1 MTDSTSQTSA
11 PIGPVAGG
19 LRPAQSESVS
29 DRPIRHRRVPL
40 WFAVLWAN
48 GKARVGLVMLA
59 GFVAVAAFAPVIEP
73 HDPQNQSFGSSLGV
87 SGSHWLGTTAQGQD
101 ILSLLIRGTRT
112 SLLVGV
118 LGGLFSTLI
127 AMLIG
132 MVAGYLRGWVDEI
145 LSFVINLALVIP
157 VLPLM
162 VTIAAY
168 SPVRGVSLIV
178 FIISITGWAWGA
190 RLKRSQIITLR
201 TRDYVTAARFAGDGA
216 LRIIFREIMPNMTS
230 LVVAGFMGSA
240 TAAIGAE
247 AGLEFLGLGDP
258 TTISWGTML
267 FWAEQGSAMLTGAWI
282 WLLAPGIALAL
293 LITSLTLI
301 NFGVDALSNPHLRG
315 E

>member
-1 MTDSTSQTSA
+1 MTDSTSR
-11 PIGPVAGG
+11 IG
-19 LRPAQSESVS
+19 LTPAQSESAAV
-29 DRPIRHRRVPL
+29 RPVRARRVPL

-48 GKARVGLVMLA
+48 GKARVGLVMLSA
-59 GFVAVAAFAPVIEP
+59 FIAVAVFAPVIEP
-73 HDPQNQSFGSSLGV
+73 HDPQNQSFRASLGV
-87 SGSHWLGTTAQGQD
+87 GWSHWLGTTAQGAD

-112 SLLVGV
+112 SLVVGMF
-118 LGGLFSTLI
+118 GGLFSTLI

-132 MVAGYLRGWVDEI
+132 MVAGYLRGWVDEF
-145 LSFVINLALVIP
+145 LSFIINLALVIP

-168 SPVRGVSLIV
+168 SPVRGVSLII
-178 FIISITGWAWGA
+178 FIIAITGWAWGA

-201 TRDYVTAARFAGDGA
+201 TRDYITAARFAGDGA

-240 TAAIGAE
+240 AAAISAE